1 MSADWTIDD
10 LRGQEWAEAAHARTM
25 RARRDGALKER
36 VAELEEEVETLTREL
51 QRTRQELASVREF
64 ATR

>member
-25 RARRDGALKER
+25 RARRDGALRER
-36 VAELEEEVETLTREL
+36 VAELEEEVEALTREL
-51 QRTRQELASVREF
+51 QRTRQEMASGREF

>member
-25 RARRDGALKER
+25 RARRDGALRERAAAEQEKE
-36 VAELEEEVETLTREL
+36 A
-51 QRTRQELASVREF
+51 A
-64 ATR
+64 

>member
-25 RARRDGALKER
+25 RARRDGALRER
-36 VAELEEEVETLTREL
+36 VAELEEEVEALTREL
-51 QRTRQELASVREF
+51 QRTRAELASVREF